1 MDKLIDKLNKETIST
16 KQAELAIK
24 EAETEEVY
32 YEEDDYSYDNDY
44 IYEEPSV
51 DQGSDSCLG
60 GAELNTPSV
69 DQGSDSCLGGA
80 ELNTPSVDQGAD
92 DCLSDDAMT
101 W

>member
-1 MDKLIDKLNKETIST
+1 MDECLGDDALI
-16 KQAELAIK
+16 
-24 EAETEEVY
+24 
-32 YEEDDYSYDNDY
+32 YD
-44 IYEEPSV
+44 EPTV

-60 GAELNTPSV
+60 GAEVNTPSV

-80 ELNTPSVDQGAD
+80 EVNTPSVDQGAD